1 MIKLLSAT
9 PGSGKSLWAT
19 DTLLTVCRE
28 NLANLKYNYF
38 YAKAFFEKLEQ
49 LILNKEGISKNEFV
63 PFTIQ
68 ELIKRIRNVKEGH

>member
-1 MIKLLSAT
+1 MIDLPNRKLNVIHY
-9 PGSGKSLWAT
+9 
-19 DTLLTVCRE
+19 LTQTHNEV
-28 NLANLKYNYF
+28 
-38 YAKAFFEKLEQ
+38 FFEKLEQ